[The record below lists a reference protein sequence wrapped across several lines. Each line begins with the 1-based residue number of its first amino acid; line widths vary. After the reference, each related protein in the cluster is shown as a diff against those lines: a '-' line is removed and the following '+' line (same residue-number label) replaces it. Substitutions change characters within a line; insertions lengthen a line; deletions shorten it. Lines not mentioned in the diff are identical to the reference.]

1 MKTKIILS
9 VAFSFLLFAKVN
21 AQQSN
26 EDALKEL
33 EKKIDAVTPATTKF
47 LLSGYAQTGLE
58 ITKDATTFNP
68 GSFSPIFLWK
78 TSDKIFFEGEMEME
92 FEDGELNIGIEYA
105 DISYKLCKNFTVR
118 AGKILLPYGIFT
130 DRLHPAWI
138 NKFPTKPLGFDHG
151 GVGPTD
157 DVGFEILGG
166 VQLGNSKA
174 SYSLYAVN
182 GPSLMD
188 GSEDPMQAGMLN
200 YENLND
206 NNKNKAVGGRIGFL
220 PFTNSCFEIGF
231 SGQFSKPGNK
241 ATDYEKTAAFL
252 YAVDLT
258 YVKSVEQ
265 LKGTFDIKAQ
275 YNGANVDN
283 ANYANVSDS
292 TGETFYTFDNK
303 STAYFAQ
310 FSYRPTMVTNKILKN
325 FEIAAR
331 YSSIK
336 LPEKSLWADERTQWT
351 IGLDYWLSWRTV
363 FKLAYAMDKT
373 PGSSA
378 TENTFIIN
386 AAMGF

>member
-9 VAFSFLLFAKVN
+9 TALSCLLFISSY
-21 AQQSN
+21 AQQYN
-26 EDALKEL
+26 DDVIKEL
-33 EKKIDAVTPATTKF
+33 EKKIDAVTPASTKF
-47 LLSGYAQTGLE
+47 VLTGYAQTGLE
-58 ITKDATTFNP
+58 TSKDATTFNP

-78 TSDKIFFEGEMEME
+78 TSDKIFFEGELEME

-105 DISYKLCKNFTVR
+105 DITYKLAKNFKVR
-118 AGKILLPYGIFT
+118 AGKFLLPYGIFT
-130 DRLHPAWI
+130 DRLHAAWI
-138 NKFPTKPLGFDHG
+138 NKLPTKPLGFDHG

-174 SYSLYAVN
+174 SYSIYAVN

-200 YENLND
+200 YENLHD

-220 PFTNSCFEIGF
+220 PFTNSSFEIGF

-241 ATDYEKTAAFL
+241 ETDYEKTGAFL
-252 YAVDLT
+252 YAGDLT

-275 YNGANVDN
+275 YNGANVDK
-283 ANYANVSDS
+283 ANYSDASDS
-292 TGETFYTFDNK
+292 TGATSYTFDNT
-303 STAYFAQ
+303 SNAWFAQ
-310 FSYRPTMVTNKILKN
+310 FAYRPTMATNKVIKN
-325 FEIAAR
+325 LEIAAR

-336 LPEKSLWADERTQWT
+336 LPEKSLWADEKTQWT

-363 FKLAYAMDKT
+363 FKLAYSMEKT
-373 PGSSA
+373 PGVSE
-378 TENTFIIN
+378 TQNTFMVN
-386 AAMGF
+386 VAMGF